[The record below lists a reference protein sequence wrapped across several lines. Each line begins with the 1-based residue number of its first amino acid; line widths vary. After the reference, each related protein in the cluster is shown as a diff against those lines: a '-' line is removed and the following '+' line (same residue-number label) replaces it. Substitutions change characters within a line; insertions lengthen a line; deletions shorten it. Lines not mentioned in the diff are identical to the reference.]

1 MIYFDCAAT
10 TLQKPSS
17 VGKAAVTAMKTAASP
32 GRGSHP
38 AAMKAADIIFA
49 CRQAAARL
57 FEVDTPDQVVLTSN
71 ATHGLNIAIKTLVK
85 PGGSVLISG
94 YEHNAVTRPLAAIP
108 GVRVRVV
115 DTPLFQPEAFLERF
129 QKELER
135 ETPGCVICTHVSNVF
150 GYVLPVEEVAE
161 LCRDQQ
167 VPLILDASQAA
178 GVQPI
183 SMEKLGA
190 AFIAMPGHK
199 SLYGPQGTGLL
210 LCGKDQ
216 LGDPLMEGGTG
227 SLSAQPTMPDFLPDR
242 LEAGT
247 HNVPGAAGLLQ
258 GIRFVQETGLRNIR
272 SHENRLKAMAAD
284 GLRKLAP
291 VEVFDKAGPVQA
303 GVLSFRVKGRDCS
316 AVGDLLS
323 RRQIAVRTG
332 LHCAPL
338 AHRTAGTQETGTV
351 RLSFSAFNNER
362 EVEAFLK
369 VMGRETFV

>member
-17 VGKAAVTAMKTAASP
+17 VGKAAVTAMHAAASP

-38 AAMKAADIIFA
+38 AAMKAADLIFA

-57 FEVDTPDQVVLTSN
+57 FEVATPDQVVLTSN

-85 PGGSVLISG
+85 PGGSALISG

-115 DTPLFQPEAFLERF
+115 DTPLFQPEVFLERF

-161 LCRDQQ
+161 LCKAHK

-216 LGDPLMEGGTG
+216 VGDPLLEGGTG

-284 GLRKLAP
+284 GLRKLSP

-303 GVLSFRVKGRDCS
+303 GVLSFRVKGMDCS